1 MTNNEISYKTAYLAL
16 GTTTSPQTI
25 TTDSPSFTITLAEGE
40 GDIPTFYV
48 GNNKILGYITY
59 LDIYDRFEISNI
71 YVLREFRGNGIAS
84 KMLQFVID
92 EGLNKKINNIT
103 LEVNSKNTS
112 AIALYHKYGFKE
124 VAIRSGYY
132 SGTDGILMEKEM
144 I

>member
-1 MTNNEISYKTAYLAL
+1 MPTSKIDSLILQEFYNHYNSETNSYIDILKEEKTNPYLKYC
-16 GTTTSPQTI
+16 
-25 TTDSPSFTITLAEGE
+25 
-40 GDIPTFYV
+40 FYV

-112 AIALYHKYGFKE
+112 AIALYHKYGFKK

>member
-1 MTNNEISYKTAYLAL
+1 MLTSKIDSLILQEFYNHYNSETNSSIDILKEEKTNPYLKYC
-16 GTTTSPQTI
+16 
-25 TTDSPSFTITLAEGE
+25 
-40 GDIPTFYV
+40 FYV

-103 LEVNSKNTS
+103 LEVNSKNTN

>member
-1 MTNNEISYKTAYLAL
+1 MLTSKIDSLILQEFYNHYNSETHSYIDILNEEKTNPYLKYC
-16 GTTTSPQTI
+16 
-25 TTDSPSFTITLAEGE
+25 
-40 GDIPTFYV
+40 FYV

>member
-1 MTNNEISYKTAYLAL
+1 MLTSKIDSLILQEFYNHYNSETNSYIDILKEEKTNPYLKYC
-16 GTTTSPQTI
+16 
-25 TTDSPSFTITLAEGE
+25 
-40 GDIPTFYV
+40 FYV

-112 AIALYHKYGFKE
+112 ASALYHKYGFKK

>member
-1 MTNNEISYKTAYLAL
+1 MLTSKIDPLILQEFYNRYNSETNSYIDILKEEKTNPYLKYC
-16 GTTTSPQTI
+16 
-25 TTDSPSFTITLAEGE
+25 
-40 GDIPTFYV
+40 FYV

>member
-1 MTNNEISYKTAYLAL
+1 MLTSKIDSLILQEFYNHYNSETNSYIDILKEEKANPYLKYC
-16 GTTTSPQTI
+16 
-25 TTDSPSFTITLAEGE
+25 
-40 GDIPTFYV
+40 FYV

-84 KMLQFVID
+84 KMLQFVIY

>member
-1 MTNNEISYKTAYLAL
+1 MLTSKIDSLILQEFYNRYNSETNSYIDILKEEKANPYLKYC
-16 GTTTSPQTI
+16 
-25 TTDSPSFTITLAEGE
+25 
-40 GDIPTFYV
+40 FYV

-103 LEVNSKNTS
+103 LEVNSKNTN

>member
-1 MTNNEISYKTAYLAL
+1 MLTSKIDSLILQEFYNHYNSETNSYIDILEEEKTNPYLKYC
-16 GTTTSPQTI
+16 
-25 TTDSPSFTITLAEGE
+25 
-40 GDIPTFYV
+40 FYV

-132 SGTDGILMEKEM
+132 SGTDGILMEIEM

>member
-1 MTNNEISYKTAYLAL
+1 MLTSKIDSLILQEFYNRYNSETNSYIDILKEEKTNPYLKYC
-16 GTTTSPQTI
+16 
-25 TTDSPSFTITLAEGE
+25 
-40 GDIPTFYV
+40 FYV

-112 AIALYHKYGFKE
+112 AIALYHKYGFKK

>member
-1 MTNNEISYKTAYLAL
+1 MLTSKIDSLILQESHNHYNSETNSYIDILEEEKTNPYLKYC
-16 GTTTSPQTI
+16 
-25 TTDSPSFTITLAEGE
+25 
-40 GDIPTFYV
+40 FYV

>member
-1 MTNNEISYKTAYLAL
+1 MLTSKIDSLILQEFYNHYNSETNSYIDILNEEKTNPYLKYC
-16 GTTTSPQTI
+16 
-25 TTDSPSFTITLAEGE
+25 
-40 GDIPTFYV
+40 FYV
-48 GNNKILGYITY
+48 GNNKIFGYITY

>member
-1 MTNNEISYKTAYLAL
+1 MLTSKIDSLILQEFYNHQNSETNSYIDILKEERTNPYLKYC
-16 GTTTSPQTI
+16 
-25 TTDSPSFTITLAEGE
+25 
-40 GDIPTFYV
+40 FYV

-71 YVLREFRGNGIAS
+71 YVLREFRSNNIGS

-103 LEVNSKNTS
+103 LEVDSKNTS

>member
-1 MTNNEISYKTAYLAL
+1 MLTSKIDSLILQEFYNHYNSETNSYIDILKEEKTNPYLKYC
-16 GTTTSPQTI
+16 
-25 TTDSPSFTITLAEGE
+25 
-40 GDIPTFYV
+40 FYV

-112 AIALYHKYGFKE
+112 AIDLYPKYGFKE

>member
-1 MTNNEISYKTAYLAL
+1 MLTSKIDSLILQEFYNHYNSETNSYIDILKEEKTNPYLKYC
-16 GTTTSPQTI
+16 
-25 TTDSPSFTITLAEGE
+25 
-40 GDIPTFYV
+40 FYV

-59 LDIYDRFEISNI
+59 LDIYGRFEISNI

>member
-1 MTNNEISYKTAYLAL
+1 MLTSKIDSLILQEFYNHYNSETNSYIDILKEEKTNPYLKYC
-16 GTTTSPQTI
+16 
-25 TTDSPSFTITLAEGE
+25 
-40 GDIPTFYV
+40 FYV
-48 GNNKILGYITY
+48 VNNKILAYITY

>member
-1 MTNNEISYKTAYLAL
+1 MLTSKIDSLILQEFYNHYNSETNSYIDILKEEKTNPYLKYC
-16 GTTTSPQTI
+16 
-25 TTDSPSFTITLAEGE
+25 
-40 GDIPTFYV
+40 FYV

-112 AIALYHKYGFKE
+112 AIALYHKYGFKK

-132 SGTDGILMEKEM
+132 SGTDGILIEKEM

>member
-1 MTNNEISYKTAYLAL
+1 MLTSKIDSLILQEFYNHYNSETNSYIDILEEEKTNPYLKYC
-16 GTTTSPQTI
+16 
-25 TTDSPSFTITLAEGE
+25 
-40 GDIPTFYV
+40 FYV

-112 AIALYHKYGFKE
+112 AIALYHKYGFKK

>member
-1 MTNNEISYKTAYLAL
+1 MLTSKIDSLILQEFYNHYNSETNSYIDILNEEKTNPYLKYC
-16 GTTTSPQTI
+16 
-25 TTDSPSFTITLAEGE
+25 
-40 GDIPTFYV
+40 FYV

>member
-1 MTNNEISYKTAYLAL
+1 MLTSKIDSLILQEFYNRYNSETNSYIDILKEEKANPYLKYC
-16 GTTTSPQTI
+16 
-25 TTDSPSFTITLAEGE
+25 
-40 GDIPTFYV
+40 FYV

-71 YVLREFRGNGIAS
+71 YVLREFRSNNIGS

>member
-1 MTNNEISYKTAYLAL
+1 MLTSKIDSLMLQEFYNHYNGEANSSIDILKEEKTNPYLKYC
-16 GTTTSPQTI
+16 
-25 TTDSPSFTITLAEGE
+25 
-40 GDIPTFYV
+40 FYV
-48 GNNKILGYITY
+48 ENYEILGYITY

-71 YVLREFRGNGIAS
+71 YVLRKFRGNGIAS

-103 LEVNSKNTS
+103 LEVNSKNTN

-132 SGTDGILMEKEM
+132 FGTDGILMEKEM

>member
-1 MTNNEISYKTAYLAL
+1 MLTSKIDSLILQEFYNHYNSETNSYIDILEEEKTNPYLKY
-16 GTTTSPQTI
+16 
-25 TTDSPSFTITLAEGE
+25 F
-40 GDIPTFYV
+40 FYV

-71 YVLREFRGNGIAS
+71 YVLREFRVNGIAI

-132 SGTDGILMEKEM
+132 SGTYGILMEKEM

>member
-1 MTNNEISYKTAYLAL
+1 MLTSKIDSLILQEFYNHYNSETNSYIDILEEEKTNPYLKYC
-16 GTTTSPQTI
+16 
-25 TTDSPSFTITLAEGE
+25 
-40 GDIPTFYV
+40 FYV

-112 AIALYHKYGFKE
+112 AIALYHKYGFKK
-124 VAIRSGYY
+124 VAIRGGYY

>member
-1 MTNNEISYKTAYLAL
+1 MLTSKIDSLILQEFYNHYNSETNSYIDILKEEKTNPYLKYC
-16 GTTTSPQTI
+16 
-25 TTDSPSFTITLAEGE
+25 
-40 GDIPTFYV
+40 FYV

-84 KMLQFVID
+84 KMLQFVIY

>member
-1 MTNNEISYKTAYLAL
+1 MLTSKIDSLILQEFCNHYNSETNSYIDILKEEKTNPYLKYCFYVENNE
-16 GTTTSPQTI
+16 
-25 TTDSPSFTITLAEGE
+25 
-40 GDIPTFYV
+40 
-48 GNNKILGYITY
+48 ILGYITY

-103 LEVNSKNTS
+103 LEVNSKNTN